1 MTNSSLSTR
10 NLWPIVVGSRPLV
23 AGSLYAFGHTLHTE
37 LGRQAHQ
44 AYAEVHKHL
53 WPPSGKKKHVG
64 ITYNFDKKVEHDKKP
79 SRQKSL
85 GLKLLKYQ
93 KA

>member
-1 MTNSSLSTR
+1 ML
-10 NLWPIVVGSRPLV
+10 
-23 AGSLYAFGHTLHTE
+23 AGSLYAYGRTLHTE
-37 LGRQAHQ
+37 LGRQARQ
-44 AYAEVHKHL
+44 AYAKVPKHL
-53 WPPSGKKKHVG
+53 WPPSSTKKHVE

-79 SRQKSL
+79 SRIKSL

>member
-1 MTNSSLSTR
+1 LA
-10 NLWPIVVGSRPLV
+10 
-23 AGSLYAFGHTLHTE
+23 AGLLPV
-37 LGRQAHQ
+37 Q
-44 AYAEVHKHL
+44 
-53 WPPSGKKKHVG
+53 KKHVE
-64 ITYNFDKKVEHDKKP
+64 ITYIFEDKKP

>member
-1 MTNSSLSTR
+1 LR
-10 NLWPIVVGSRPLV
+10 
-23 AGSLYAFGHTLHTE
+23 TE
-37 LGRQAHQ
+37 LGRQAYH
-44 AYAEVHKHL
+44 AYTKVRKHL
-53 WPPSGKKKHVG
+53 WPPSGTNKTRR

-79 SRQKSL
+79 SQKSL

>member
-1 MTNSSLSTR
+1 MHTAVPCIPNWVGRRLSRT
-10 NLWPIVVGSRPLV
+10 PKYTS
-23 AGSLYAFGHTLHTE
+23 T
-37 LGRQAHQ
+37 
-44 AYAEVHKHL
+44 
-53 WPPSGKKKHVG
+53 SGLLPVQKKHVE

-79 SRQKSL
+79 SRIKSL

>member
-1 MTNSSLSTR
+1 MSQPLTTR
-10 NLWPIVVGSRPLV
+10 NLRPIVVGSRPLV
-23 AGSLYAFGHTLHTE
+23 AGSLYVYGRTLRTE

-44 AYAEVHKHL
+44 AYAKVHKHL
-53 WPPSGKKKHVG
+53 WPPSNTKKHVE
-64 ITYNFDKKVEHDKKP
+64 ITYNFDKKVEYDKKP
-79 SRQKSL
+79 SRKKSL